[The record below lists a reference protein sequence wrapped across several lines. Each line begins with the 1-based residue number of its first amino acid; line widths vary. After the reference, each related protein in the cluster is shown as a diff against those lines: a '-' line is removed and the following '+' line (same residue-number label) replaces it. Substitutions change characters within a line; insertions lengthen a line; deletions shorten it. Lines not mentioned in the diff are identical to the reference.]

1 MKKLLLILLC
11 LIVVT
16 GCGNEV
22 EQQPNK
28 PNIKQEEVEIKKYIT
43 IKIKLNEDCDPT
55 IKESCKVKD
64 YKVENDIK
72 NIFKDLD
79 LNGSTYC
86 LMNKQFCSED
96 IFNTSTLKQIY
107 DIAIKNNLNFIPDYR
122 YLVDDKYKTIRE
134 IIIKPLDELKF
145 DGRINL
151 NENVVATFNIEY
163 YNELEERCMYTD
175 KDLGKEQVMSWCD
188 REQGGIKKRISD
200 ELINQVNST
209 PGRKYLGKG
218 GINEIGY
225 ESIIISSMQIPNSP
239 RFYREPSFTTW
250 INDRDKGIASG
261 DIGQIYKGMYNDE
274 AMKFM
279 YNPFN
284 INNDMDSTPGRT
296 ETKILDE
303 KLCEEYKLTCDR
315 W

>member
-145 DGRINL
+145 DEKGLIPIITQDF
-151 NENVVATFNIEY
+151 ENGQVLMLAYANRQAMELTLQKGTVHYYSRSRKQLWHKGETSGHFQYVKEILYDCDADAVLIKIEQKGAACHTGKRSCFNK
-163 YNELEERCMYTD
+163 NQKGEE
-175 KDLGKEQVMSWCD
+175 
-188 REQGGIKKRISD
+188 
-200 ELINQVNST
+200 
-209 PGRKYLGKG
+209 
-218 GINEIGY
+218 
-225 ESIIISSMQIPNSP
+225 
-239 RFYREPSFTTW
+239 
-250 INDRDKGIASG
+250 
-261 DIGQIYKGMYNDE
+261 
-274 AMKFM
+274 
-279 YNPFN
+279 
-284 INNDMDSTPGRT
+284 
-296 ETKILDE
+296 IL
-303 KLCEEYKLTCDR
+303 
-315 W
+315 